1 MSLQGISPQNG
12 PIFVLP
18 DTLPNGE
25 VDPRVASCTQ
35 LVMEVAATTIGS
47 HNNFFQNSYIGA
59 PISISP
65 TELGEVLE
73 LLAQALQNVPTE
85 QRQNLQSL
93 VALGQQAVSVA
104 DVQYTEAMKK
114 LALIEACVSLTGFT
128 QKSLQRAHNELAHEI
143 QTAKRDGT
151 EVNHLLLR
159 KIVIGAGFLGTIFLG
174 VIETIVRFIL
184 ATIIVTLIGGALM
197 LCGNN
202 DLGSRIVILAQA
214 SAEYTMYNIA
224 QAAVSLYSHCAY
236 SDKSINYEMQA
247 NYYLYG
253 GESEKSSQ
261 TLNLASRT
269 ITELFQ

>member
-35 LVMEVAATTIGS
+35 LVMEVAATAIGS

-65 TELGEVLE
+65 KELGEMLT
-73 LLAQALQNVPTE
+73 LLPQVIQNAPPE
-85 QRQNLQSL
+85 QRQNLQSF
-93 VALGQQAVSVA
+93 VAEGQQAVSLA
-104 DVQYTEAMKK
+104 DIEYREDMKM

-151 EVNHLLLR
+151 EVQNLLLR

-174 VIETIVRFIL
+174 VIESVVRFIL
-184 ATIIVTLIGGALM
+184 AATIVMLIGGVLM
-197 LCGNN
+197 LCGNE
-202 DLGSRIVILAQA
+202 DFLRLRIVVLALA

-269 ITELFQ
+269 IIELF